1 MSLIFISNLNH
12 VLKKIKF
19 IFNFKNK
26 MKIKIFYVAERY
38 HFYDG
43 VHHAQV
49 KPYVIWKKQLLFY
62 KEIYIKTEHKV
73 QRKWVDKIWLGKIM
87 ETGWKEKR
95 SGGKRKSYY
104 GFKKLLYFIDAKA
117 FSRNL
122 GKYKLIQVFKTYTY
136 VT

>member
-26 MKIKIFYVAERY
+26 MKINIFHVAERY

-49 KPYVIWKKQLLFY
+49 KPYVIWKKTALIL
-62 KEIYIKTEHKV
+62 H
-73 QRKWVDKIWLGKIM
+73 RD
-87 ETGWKEKR
+87 
-95 SGGKRKSYY
+95 
-104 GFKKLLYFIDAKA
+104 LYQH
-117 FSRNL
+117 R
-122 GKYKLIQVFKTYTY
+122 T
-136 VT
+136 